1 MVMHRR
7 YLVRI
12 RIAPLSF
19 GGSVLVVFEEVAFSG
34 TALVLPEGNVGFVD
48 EPGVCDG
55 VVISGSEVLLIFSG
69 GERSTGADVSLV
81 LLEEGTNGVTVVVI
95 GTCVVTF

>member
-19 GGSVLVVFEEVAFSG
+19 GGSVLVVFEEVTFSG
-34 TALVLPEGNVGFVD
+34 TALVLPEGNVG
-48 EPGVCDG
+48 
-55 VVISGSEVLLIFSG
+55 S
-69 GERSTGADVSLV
+69 ERSVKN
-81 LLEEGTNGVTVVVI
+81 EHQINRQN
-95 GTCVVTF
+95 

>member
-1 MVMHRR
+1 MHRR

-34 TALVLPEGNVGFVD
+34 TALVLPEGNVG
-48 EPGVCDG
+48 
-55 VVISGSEVLLIFSG
+55 S
-69 GERSTGADVSLV
+69 ERSIKN
-81 LLEEGTNGVTVVVI
+81 EHQINRQN
-95 GTCVVTF
+95 